1 LFIPV
6 TLITANMH
14 SVKQDFNGDGF
25 NDIIVGV
32 PSASVAYLFF
42 GGNTI
47 PSVPSV
53 KFIGKPS
60 TAFSEIC
67 RFAGDVNND
76 GYADIIFGV
85 LTEVVRETYLVF
97 GGPSIPSTY
106 SVTEINPRT
115 IKYAPDASN
124 FYNSR
129 VCGGV
134 AGVGDTTKDG
144 FDDFVICAYSQDLG
158 SLINAGACYLIYGAT
173 NLQSIS
179 MRDLGSG
186 GIRIYGTESNQNF
199 GHVVAAAG
207 DINGDGYADFFIQNG
222 NREYVFLIYGG
233 ASLPSSFSTTVDSSF
248 PGVIFPNPNDFSFFG
263 SSIAR
268 AGDFNADGFDDI
280 AISCSGWFSL
290 SATVYVVYGGS
301 SLPTIF
307 DLNTLTSAEF
317 VISLLLQLLL
327 VGRPCLVEWI
337 LIWMGLTISSLVLS
351 MPTIIMVL
359 LMWSLDRFLLQSKPV
374 CFNWETAALP

>member
-1 LFIPV
+1 MPKCRKADCPGNLFVPNCTDYRQFVFENRIFHLSFCLV
-6 TLITANMH
+6 CCSKSELTKKGSMAV
-14 SVKQDFNGDGF
+14 SVVLFSLVIFLVRFRLSASYSFNIDMDLTSAKKIVYSGDADNGEYAFGEAVDTNQDFNGDGF

-97 GGPSIPSTY
+97 GGPSTPSTY

-124 FYNSR
+124 FYNSLF
-129 VCGGV
+129 CGGV
-134 AGVGDTTKDG
+134 AGVGDTNKDG

-233 ASLPSSFSTTVDSSF
+233 ASLPSSFSTTVDIFF
-248 PGVIFPNPNDFSFFG
+248 PGSDFP
-263 SSIAR
+263 
-268 AGDFNADGFDDI
+268 
-280 AISCSGWFSL
+280 
-290 SATVYVVYGGS
+290 
-301 SLPTIF
+301 
-307 DLNTLTSAEF
+307 
-317 VISLLLQLLL
+317 
-327 VGRPCLVEWI
+327 
-337 LIWMGLTISSLVLS
+337 
-351 MPTIIMVL
+351 
-359 LMWSLDRFLLQSKPV
+359 QS
-374 CFNWETAALP
+374 E